1 MQQVITTAFFMRCW
15 RSARLELFGLLV
27 STLLFLGWSG
37 HASAQTPEAE
47 VTQLAIEQVGDAV
60 VLTSSVR
67 FELSDA
73 LEDALLKGVPLIFV
87 AEAEIVRERWYWTN
101 KKITSATRHLRLSYQ
116 PLTRRWRLTIGSGQ
130 GGSSELGIAL
140 NQNFE
145 TLAAALAAVQRPS
158 RWRISDSSVLES
170 GQKYRLDFSFRLDTA
185 QLPRPLQIGTLGQSE
200 WSISV
205 SASRPLG
212 SEGGK

>member
-1 MQQVITTAFFMRCW
+1 MVQVITTVFFMRCW
-15 RSARLELFGLLV
+15 RNARLELLGLLV
-27 STLLFLGWSG
+27 SALLSLCLVGP
-37 HASAQTPEAE
+37 AAAQNPEVE
-47 VTQLAIEQVGDAV
+47 VTQLAVEQTGDAV
-60 VLTSSVR
+60 LLTSAVR

-87 AEAEIVRERWYWTN
+87 AEADIIRERWYWTN
-101 KKITSATRHLRLSYQ
+101 KKVSSANRHLRLSYQ

-130 GGSSELGIAL
+130 GGAAELGMAL

-145 TLAAALAAVQRPS
+145 TLTAALAAVQRPS
-158 RWRISDSSVLES
+158 RWKIAEAAVVEPA
-170 GQKYRLDFSFRLDTA
+170 QKYRLDFSFRLDTT

-205 SASRPLG
+205 TASRPLVPE
-212 SEGGK
+212 SGK